1 MIDALRSME
10 SPSGLPVSVRS
21 SLVPPTAGLRV
32 SSANDSHEKVA
43 ERVASGSEFTGAIRP
58 VWSIARL
65 GSTPGTTA
73 GGQRLETAV
82 VPATVHET
90 LQSSGRPLERDVREY
105 FEPRFGHDFSSV
117 RVHDDSLAASTAEV
131 LHARAY
137 STANH
142 VVFGNG
148 GYDPGTAEGRSLLT
162 HELTHVVQQRGAAT
176 GVIQR
181 QPITA
186 PMSPVA
192 TKETPDEL
200 AKDLRAVIAAST
212 WKEVRKRI
220 YPRESAAGVARAKER
235 KAGNLTDLTGLGKIS
250 SLESFATDMRSVE
263 TRWATETTASPD
275 DRAHWI
281 GNAADKALTGASVPK
296 LKDAKKKDMP
306 ARGEMDGSNWILN
319 VQEKIVNQPTLT
331 APVGAAD
338 LSNTMLHEC
347 RHAEQMFTAARF
359 AAGVK
364 GLDAGHI
371 NHQTGIN
378 EDIAKEAVSMKM
390 DPSAAPTTEKKLGE
404 TMFQAMGPDH
414 DKNQKIEDG
423 MSAEVKA
430 LDKTVA
436 EATDAADKLD
446 AKATPSTI
454 AKARQERTA
463 LKQEVA
469 KVEKQYSLYRAVPQE
484 ADAHEVGDAEEQ
496 AFRGWP

>member
-1 MIDALRSME
+1 M
-10 SPSGLPVSVRS
+10 
-21 SLVPPTAGLRV
+21 
-32 SSANDSHEKVA
+32 
-43 ERVASGSEFTGAIRP
+43 
-58 VWSIARL
+58 
-65 GSTPGTTA
+65 
-73 GGQRLETAV
+73 
-82 VPATVHET
+82 
-90 LQSSGRPLERDVREY
+90 REY

-176 GVIQR
+176 GVLILLFLIGFFLFYQGFPAFSKIGLKFFSQSGFQTIGKHPVYGVLASLVGTIEVAAVAIQR

-296 LKDAKKKDMP
+296 LKDAKKGDGRIELDP
-306 ARGEMDGSNWILN
+306 QRAGEDRQSAHFDGAGRSGRP
-319 VQEKIVNQPTLT
+319 VQ
-331 APVGAAD
+331 
-338 LSNTMLHEC
+338 H
-347 RHAEQMFTAARF
+347 HAARVPPCG
-359 AAGVK
+359 ADVYRC
-364 GLDAGHI
+364 
-371 NHQTGIN
+371 
-378 EDIAKEAVSMKM
+378 
-390 DPSAAPTTEKKLGE
+390 
-404 TMFQAMGPDH
+404 
-414 DKNQKIEDG
+414 
-423 MSAEVKA
+423 A
-430 LDKTVA
+430 L
-436 EATDAADKLD
+436 
-446 AKATPSTI
+446 
-454 AKARQERTA
+454 RGRRERTGCGTY
-463 LKQEVA
+463 Q
-469 KVEKQYSLYRAVPQE
+469 SS
-484 ADAHEVGDAEEQ
+484 DGDQ
-496 AFRGWP
+496 